1 MLSKKS
7 KPGKIIFIVG
17 FILFV
22 FGIIFNKSLG
32 LADTPEYL
40 ETIALP
46 IIIFGVIMLIISN
59 FFRKSEK
66 I

>member
-7 KPGKIIFIVG
+7 KTGKVIFIVG

-22 FGIIFNKSLG
+22 FGIIFNKRLG
-32 LADTPEYL
+32 LADTPVFL

-46 IIIFGVIMLIISN
+46 MIVFGVIMLIMSN